1 MKVFLRLSSSS
12 TERLDRAAKLL
23 TMSADLPVKD
33 ISGMCGFE
41 DPNYF
46 AKVFRR
52 GFGVSP
58 TEFRTT
64 GMYASAGY
72 QQGQILDR

>member
-1 MKVFLRLSSSS
+1 
-12 TERLDRAAKLL
+12 
-23 TMSADLPVKD
+23 MSADLSIKD
-33 ISGMCGFE
+33 ASGMCGFD

-64 GMYASAGY
+64 GMYASLGNQTVARGK
-72 QQGQILDR
+72 

>member
-1 MKVFLRLSSSS
+1 
-12 TERLDRAAKLL
+12 
-23 TMSADLPVKD
+23 
-33 ISGMCGFE
+33 MCGF
-41 DPNYF
+41 DDSNYF

-64 GMYASAGY
+64 GMYSSPANGRGARG
-72 QQGQILDR
+72 R